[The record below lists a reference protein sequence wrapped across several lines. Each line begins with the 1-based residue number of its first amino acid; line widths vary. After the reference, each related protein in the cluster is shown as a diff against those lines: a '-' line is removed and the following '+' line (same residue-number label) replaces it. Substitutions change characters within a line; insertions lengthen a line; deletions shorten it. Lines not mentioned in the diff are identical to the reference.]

1 MKKGQRARRLE
12 VPYGTDHSTNRSGSR
27 GAARARRAQ
36 GQRSKIS
43 LGDGSR
49 AGSAGST
56 GQGLKGLHSVAGI
69 AK

>member
-1 MKKGQRARRLE
+1 MKKGQRARRLV
-12 VPYGTDHSTNRSGSR
+12 VPYGTDHSTDRSGRR

-36 GQRSKIS
+36 GQQRRRS

-49 AGSAGST
+49 ADLASFA
-56 GQGLKGLHSVAGI
+56 GQGLKGPQSVAGI